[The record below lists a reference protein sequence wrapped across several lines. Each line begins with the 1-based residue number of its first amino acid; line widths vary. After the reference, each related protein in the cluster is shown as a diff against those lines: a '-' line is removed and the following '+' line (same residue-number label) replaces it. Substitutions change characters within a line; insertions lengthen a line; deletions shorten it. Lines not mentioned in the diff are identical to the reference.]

1 MTRLP
6 GLDVL
11 RALAIVWVI
20 FFHAGT
26 LSLGSPWPAVTS
38 FGWMGVD
45 LFFVLS
51 GFLIGRQWL
60 ARQHFRDFYLR
71 RALRILPAYLVVVAV
86 YFGVPATQ
94 ERAEIQPLWQFLTF
108 TENLFIDFFHGK
120 TFSHV
125 WSLCVE
131 EHFYFLFPLLAWV
144 LLRRPSAVITSA
156 VFAAILLG
164 GIALRAHEWF
174 DVVAPLADVEG
185 PGNMGQRFYEH
196 VYYPTWTRLDGLLVG
211 VVLAVIETHRPRAW
225 ALVMKHPPAVFGAGL
240 LFFVAAIALFQ
251 EQVSGPAAIIGYPV
265 LAIAMGCF
273 VVVAASPTGGRL
285 KIPGAAFIAAISY
298 SLYLTHKMALFLLRT
313 WAGETLGRHGV
324 AAIAAY
330 SAITLLFGVALHYA
344 VERPFLA
351 LRNRMGDLS
360 PAPRG
365 RG

>member
-60 ARQHFRDFYLR
+60 TSQNFGDFYLR
-71 RALRILPAYLVVVAV
+71 RALRILPAYLVVVAI
-86 YFGVPATQ
+86 YFAVPATR
-94 ERAEIQPLWQFLTF
+94 ERAQIQPLWQFLTF

-131 EHFYFLFPLLAWV
+131 EHFYFAFPVLAWA
-144 LLRRPSAVITSA
+144 LLRRPSAGLTVG
-156 VFAAILLG
+156 VFAAILIG
-164 GIALRAHEWF
+164 GIALRAHAWF
-174 DVVAPLADVEG
+174 EVVAPQAAVEG
-185 PGNMGQRFYEH
+185 PGNMGQLFYEH
-196 VYYPTWTRLDGLLVG
+196 LYYPTWTRLDGLLVG
-211 VVLAVIETHRPRAW
+211 VGLAVLEARRPRAW
-225 ALVMKHPPAVFGAGL
+225 EAAMRHPSTVLGAGL
-240 LFFVAAIALFQ
+240 LFFLAAIALFQ
-251 EQVSGPAAIIGYPV
+251 EQVSGPAAIAGYPV

-273 VVVAASPTGGRL
+273 VAFAASPAGRRVH
-285 KIPGAAFIAAISY
+285 IPGAAFVAAISY

-313 WAGETLGRHGV
+313 WAGDELGKHGV
-324 AAIAAY
+324 LAIGAY
-330 SAITLLFGVALHYA
+330 SAITLLFGVALHLA
-344 VERPFLA
+344 VEKPFLA
-351 LRNRMGDLS
+351 LRARLS
-360 PAPRG
+360 PASSR
-365 RG
+365 